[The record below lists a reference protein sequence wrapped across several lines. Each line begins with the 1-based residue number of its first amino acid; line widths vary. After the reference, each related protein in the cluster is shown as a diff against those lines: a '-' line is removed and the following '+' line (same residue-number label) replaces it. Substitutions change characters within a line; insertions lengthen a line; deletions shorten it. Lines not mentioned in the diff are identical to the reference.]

1 MTEPGAAGYSFLPH
15 SGNPVVQFN
24 YLNSEIN
31 CTYHDIH
38 AGLGLSDSTMTVL
51 YILYDFEGEC
61 LLGDIIRLSGAS
73 KQTVNS
79 ALRKLE
85 GEGALTVKPFQG
97 KRKSVRLTEQGKALV
112 ESSIVPVIQMENE
125 IWSSWTEQE
134 QRLYLQLTERYLT
147 ALREKSKA
155 LGKFL

>member
-38 AGLGLSDSTMTVL
+38 ARLGLSDSAFIVL
-51 YILYDFEGEC
+51 YILHDFGGEC
-61 LLGDIIRLSGAS
+61 LLGDIIRLSGIS

-85 GEGALTVKPFQG
+85 GEGALTVKPFRG
-97 KRKSVRLTEQGKALV
+97 KRKSVCLTEKGKDLIELYV
-112 ESSIVPVIQMENE
+112 MPVIRIENE

-134 QRLYLQLTERYLT
+134 QRLYLQLTERYLA

-155 LGKFL
+155 LRRSL

>member
-15 SGNPVVQFN
+15 SGNPVTRLN
-24 YLNSEIN
+24 YLNSEID
-31 CTYHDIH
+31 CLYHEI
-38 AGLGLSDSTMTVL
+38 AVKLGLSDSAFIVL
-51 YILYDFEGEC
+51 YILHDFGGEC
-61 LLGDIIRLSGAS
+61 LLGDILRLSGTS

-85 GEGALTVKPFQG
+85 AKGALTVKPFQG